1 MTMKVE
7 VKAPMAGIFY
17 RRPAPDEAPY
27 VELGSSVDKKQTLG
41 LLETMKV
48 FQKLK
53 SPATGRVAGIAAQD
67 GSPVP
72 DGALLFVIETES

>member
-1 MTMKVE
+1 MKVE

-17 RRPAPDEAPY
+17 RRPAPDEPPY
-27 VELGSSVDKKQTLG
+27 VEFGSQVESKQTLG

-53 SPATGRVAGIAAQD
+53 SPAAGTVAGIAAQD
-67 GSPVP
+67 GSPVS
-72 DGALLFVIETES
+72 DGDVLFVIETEK